1 MINHNAMR
9 TFVYVFRP
17 STILV
22 PIFEVTKTAAPDLQ
36 RMPGLVKY
44 LNI

>member
-9 TFVYVFRP
+9 AFVYVFRP
-17 STILV
+17 LTILV

-36 RMPGLVKY
+36 RTPVLVEY
-44 LNI
+44 LNK